1 MPEIRISDIKS
12 SLLKAIA
19 EELERLEARATGR
32 LANTDLYSKNTPGD
46 TYSKNTQRAFQV
58 EAVNP
63 EAGELGR

>member
-1 MPEIRISDIKS
+1 MAEIKISDIKS

-19 EELERLEARATGR
+19 EELDRLEAGSIGR
-32 LANTDLYSKNTPGD
+32 LAATDLYSKNTPGD

-63 EAGELGR
+63 GAGEIGR